1 MKTTAHTT
9 RAAPARRSASQ
20 GLRLLAV
27 TAAVA
32 LSAGLLQT
40 AQAMPGGHGGG
51 GMGMMMASPRHMDR
65 MLDGIQATPE
75 QRAQLQQ
82 IFGAARQELQA
93 QRQQGQSLRE
103 QAAAL
108 WSQPSVDARAAEAL
122 RQQMQARQDQASKR
136 MLQAM
141 LEASRVLSP
150 EQRQQLAERAN
161 KRGAMA
167 KRHHQERRSLEAN
180 PGR

>member
-1 MKTTAHTT
+1 
-9 RAAPARRSASQ
+9 
-20 GLRLLAV
+20 
-27 TAAVA
+27 
-32 LSAGLLQT
+32 
-40 AQAMPGGHGGG
+40 
-51 GMGMMMASPRHMDR
+51 
-65 MLDGIQATPE
+65 
-75 QRAQLQQ
+75 
-82 IFGAARQELQA
+82 
-93 QRQQGQSLRE
+93 
-103 QAAAL
+103 
-108 WSQPSVDARAAEAL
+108 
-122 RQQMQARQDQASKR
+122 MQARQDQASKR